1 MMNAVEIITK
11 KRDGLEL
18 NWEEIE
24 FFVKGITSREIP
36 DYQITPFL
44 MAVYLKGMT
53 DKETY
58 YLTKAM
64 MESGDIVDLSDIKGF
79 KVDKHS
85 TGGVGDKLT
94 LISCPIAA
102 AAGVKIAKMSGR
114 GLGFTGGTIDKLM
127 AIPGFSTDIS
137 MEQFKEN
144 VNDIGISVIAQ
155 SDRIA
160 NADKIIYALR
170 DVGGSVESVPLIVS
184 SIMSKKLALGADGI
198 ILDVK
203 YGDGALMKTYEKAE
217 FMAKEMKRIG
227 QGFGKKVEYILSP
240 MAEPLGR
247 QVGNANE
254 MMEAIDFLKGIS
266 EPDLKK
272 QALELAGRMIH
283 LAGLKDSIELA
294 IDMAECIVNSGR
306 ALEVFKSW
314 VASQGGNPN
323 VISDYSLLPGH
334 KYTEPVIG
342 EDLGLTC
349 EKTLKMVNAFVVGE
363 ASNLAGAGR
372 QVKDDIL
379 DLGAGLAINCKGGSK
394 VSPDTIVFEIYGN
407 DLKKIAAA
415 KNKLKEACLFE

>member
-1 MMNAVEIITK
+1 MNTVEIITK

-18 NWEEIE
+18 SQSEIE
-24 FFVKGITSREIP
+24 FFVKGITEKEIP

-44 MAVYLKGMT
+44 MAIYLNDMT
-53 DKETY
+53 DQEIY

-64 MESGDIVDLSDIKGF
+64 MESGEIVDLSDIKGF

-127 AIPGFSTDIS
+127 AIPGFKTTIP

-144 VNDIGISVIAQ
+144 VNDIGISLISQ
-155 SDRIA
+155 SQQIA
-160 NADKIIYALR
+160 NADKLIYALR
-170 DVGGSVESVPLIVS
+170 DVSGTVESLPLIVS

-203 YGDGALMKTYEKAE
+203 YGNGALMKSYEKAE
-217 FMAKEMKRIG
+217 LMAKKMKKIG
-227 QGFGKKVEYILSP
+227 ESFGKKVEYILSP

-254 MMEAIDFLKGIS
+254 VMEAIDFFKGLC

-272 QALELAGRMIH
+272 QALELAARMIH
-283 LAGLKDSIELA
+283 MAGLKDSMELA
-294 IDMAECIVNSGR
+294 VEMAQSIVDTGK
-306 ALEVFKSW
+306 ALELFKAW
-314 VASQGGNPN
+314 IESQGGDPN
-323 VISDYSLLPGH
+323 VTSDYSLLPGH
-334 KYTEPVIG
+334 EFTEKVTG
-342 EDLGLTC
+342 ADLGIAD
-349 EKTLKMVNAFVVGE
+349 EKNLKTVDALIVGE

-372 QVKDDIL
+372 QVKDDVL
-379 DLGAGLAINCKGGSK
+379 DLGAGIAVNCKGGSK
-394 VSPDTIVFEIYGN
+394 VATDTVVFEIYGN
-407 DLKKIAAA
+407 DQQKIKDA
-415 KNKLKEACLFE
+415 KEKLKYACEFE